1 MAAKAILVNQ
11 GRDAMITYFRN
22 SVTTPQSNKLYIAD
36 FVLLTGISGDPV
48 VEKIWDGSGTGEDL
62 SSYMI
67 VGDDGSPAD
76 ARFAIDDRTQE
87 SGRKLRLWCVVPTN
101 FSTDDAT
108 IDGIAILFK
117 KQDNTYGLLGYGT
130 REGENKVAGT
140 DLTLF
145 FDVQM

>member
-1 MAAKAILVNQ
+1 MSAKAILVNQ

-22 SVTTPQSNKLYIAD
+22 SVATPQSNKLYIAE
-36 FVLLTGISGDPV
+36 FVLLTGISGDPLID
-48 VEKIWDGSGTGEDL
+48 KIWDESGTGEDL
-62 SSYMI
+62 SPFMI
-67 VGDDGSPAD
+67 IGDNGSPAN
-76 ARFAIDDRTQE
+76 ARFSIDDRTQE

-101 FSTDDAT
+101 FSTEGAT

-117 KQDNTYGLLGYGT
+117 KQDDTYGLLGYGT

>member
-1 MAAKAILVNQ
+1 MAAKSILVNQ

-48 VEKIWDGSGTGEDL
+48 IDKIWDESGTGEDL

-67 VGDDGSPAD
+67 VGDDGSTAD
-76 ARFAIDDRTQE
+76 ARFSIGDRTQE

-101 FSTDDAT
+101 FSTENAK

-117 KQDNTYGLLGYGT
+117 RQDNTYGLLGYGT

-145 FDVQM
+145 FDIQM